1 MKCLAFALALT
12 IAAAAELAAQ
22 TPAPAPLPV
31 QAAPAPA
38 PDLPLPPADYTY
50 SPSGR
55 RDPFTSLAMP
65 SRGTV
70 TSTPGIMPKGA
81 AGILVDELSVRGIV
95 LANGSYVAMV
105 AGPGGKTQTYTV
117 KAGSRLFDGT
127 VQSINADAL
136 VILQQVSDP
145 LSLEKQRRVRKPL
158 RTQEEGK

>member
-1 MKCLAFALALT
+1 MKSLAFALALT
-12 IAAAAELAAQ
+12 IAAATALGAQ
-22 TPAPAPLPV
+22 
-31 QAAPAPA
+31 APAPA
-38 PDLPLPPADYTY
+38 VPPVPAQPAPGADLPSPPVDYAY

-65 SRGTV
+65 GRGLV
-70 TSTPGIMPKGA
+70 MSTPGSMPKGA
-81 AGILVDELSVRGIV
+81 AGILVDELSVKGIV
-95 LANGSYVAMV
+95 LANGSYVAIV
-105 AGPGGKTQTYTV
+105 AGSGGKPQTYTV

-127 VQSINADAL
+127 VQSITADAV